1 MVYKDYKMKG
11 YTLHTIKT
19 DKFKIVH
26 VEVIF
31 RNNVIKEDIA
41 KRNMLFDYLAEC
53 NLKYPTKRE
62 LNLELED
69 LYSASIY
76 NVTSRIGN
84 AIVSNFCMDFIN
96 PRLALDDNLT
106 TKAFELLFEMIFN
119 PLVHNDEFD
128 NKIFEFV
135 YNRLKNEMLMIGE
148 NPKKKAILRAMDSLK
163 ENPASWNSLGS
174 IEDLEKVTPENL
186 FKYYKEVLNHDYV
199 DIYVVGDLDMDEV
212 NNTVSKLTKFNVI
225 KNHKVEMYVPNF
237 VGKLA
242 TFSDKNK
249 SAQSNIVVILNLK
262 NLTSYEK
269 KYGANMYNLIL
280 GGGSLDTKLY
290 QKLRV
295 QNSLC
300 YNVMS
305 MYQKYDNLIYITT
318 SVDVNASKK
327 AIALIKEAV
336 KEMISNVSEEELNI
350 GKALVKS
357 SITMYRDNIG
367 RIVDNSFYQDVSDVD
382 PYDVRLETFNN
393 MKVSD
398 VTSVAKK
405 AYIQTIYVLEGGK

>member
-84 AIVSNFCMDFIN
+84 SIVSNFCMDFIN
-96 PRLALDDNLT
+96 PKLALDDNLT

-135 YNRLKNEMLMIGE
+135 HNRLKNEMLMIGE

-174 IEDLEKVTPENL
+174 LEDLEKVTPENL

-199 DIYVVGDLDMDEV
+199 DIYVV
-212 NNTVSKLTKFNVI
+212 
-225 KNHKVEMYVPNF
+225 
-237 VGKLA
+237 
-242 TFSDKNK
+242 
-249 SAQSNIVVILNLK
+249 
-262 NLTSYEK
+262 
-269 KYGANMYNLIL
+269 
-280 GGGSLDTKLY
+280 
-290 QKLRV
+290 V
-295 QNSLC
+295 Q
-300 YNVMS
+300 
-305 MYQKYDNLIYITT
+305 
-318 SVDVNASKK
+318 
-327 AIALIKEAV
+327 
-336 KEMISNVSEEELNI
+336 
-350 GKALVKS
+350 G
-357 SITMYRDNIG
+357 
-367 RIVDNSFYQDVSDVD
+367 
-382 PYDVRLETFNN
+382 
-393 MKVSD
+393 
-398 VTSVAKK
+398 
-405 AYIQTIYVLEGGK
+405 

>member
-84 AIVSNFCMDFIN
+84 SIVSNFCMDFIN
-96 PRLALDDNLT
+96 PKLALDDNLT
-106 TKAFELLFEMIFN
+106 IKAFELLFEMIFN

-128 NKIFEFV
+128 NKI

-163 ENPASWNSLGS
+163 ENPASWNSLGCL
-174 IEDLEKVTPENL
+174 EDLEKVTPENL

-237 VGKLA
+237 VGKLV

-305 MYQKYDNLIYITT
+305 MYQKYDNLIYIIR
-318 SVDVNASKK
+318 NFLK
-327 AIALIKEAV
+327 L
-336 KEMISNVSEEELNI
+336 
-350 GKALVKS
+350 S
-357 SITMYRDNIG
+357 SGLLYAG
-367 RIVDNSFYQDVSDVD
+367 RFFNSLQ
-382 PYDVRLETFNN
+382 
-393 MKVSD
+393 KVQILRGR
-398 VTSVAKK
+398 
-405 AYIQTIYVLEGGK
+405 YPP